1 MAKIRANYKNYKN
14 AFRKHVYTYENIQIG
29 SEISKKLLLCY
40 CVECGLKCLIMQNN
54 KITMI
59 SQANEELQKVLYSHD
74 FKILLKAVRKA
85 GIYKFQKFQ
94 TEYGDSVTSENY
106 HQMCRYCIESKD
118 MEMDNI
124 NTFDSNLQE
133 IASWLKE
140 VI

>member
-1 MAKIRANYKNYKN
+1 M
-14 AFRKHVYTYENIQIG
+14 
-29 SEISKKLLLCY
+29 
-40 CVECGLKCLIMQNN
+40 
-54 KITMI
+54 
-59 SQANEELQKVLYSHD
+59 LYSHD